1 MNAYNNINNFAIS
14 CDENGNILNII
25 SKGYI
30 EKIFNVGNNLC
41 EYIEAKSNEKYFDF
55 LKMIKTK
62 GYVINFEVNFNFSG
76 NNLYMSLNG
85 IYEKSKILIFA
96 LCPDI
101 ELNEILNDVLRMN
114 SSYVNQLRSKIK
126 DYYLNNGNLDQSVYS
141 EISRLNNELINSK
154 RVIEK
159 QNAKLLEYTKSLE
172 NIALLDPLTGAYNR
186 RGFNIKINDYAERI
200 RKDNS
205 IIILTAIDF
214 DNFKMVNDKF
224 GHSSGDELL
233 QKFVVIC
240 KDTLR
245 KDLDLVFRIG
255 GDEFIIMSLNL
266 NEEEVIKFIEQI
278 NKEFKKY
285 TKISELSYGL
295 IEIKANQIKNDFNV
309 DRYLSEVD
317 DKMYSFKRNKKK
329 ACSNRC

>member
-1 MNAYNNINNFAIS
+1 MNACNNINNFAIS
-14 CDENGNILNII
+14 CDENGNILSII
-25 SKGYI
+25 SKGNI
-30 EKIFNVGNNLC
+30 EKIFNVGNNLY

-55 LKMIKTK
+55 LKAIRTK
-62 GYVINFEVNFNFSG
+62 GYVIDFEVNFNFKG
-76 NNLYMSLNG
+76 NSLYMSLNG
-85 IYEKSKILIFA
+85 IYEKSKILIFG
-96 LCPDI
+96 LCPHI

-126 DYYLNNGNLDQSVYS
+126 DYYLNNENLDQSVYS

-172 NIALLDPLTGAYNR
+172 NIALLDSLTGAYNR
-186 RGFNIKINDYAERI
+186 RGFNIKINEYAERI

-205 IIILTAIDF
+205 VIVLTAIDF

-240 KDTLR
+240 KDILR
-245 KDLDLVFRIG
+245 KDLDLIFRIG
-255 GDEFIIMSLNL
+255 GDEFIIMSLNI
-266 NEEEVIKFIEQI
+266 NEEEATKFIEEI
-278 NKEFKKY
+278 NKQFKKC
-285 TKISELSYGL
+285 TKISELSYG
-295 IEIKANQIKNDFNV
+295 IIGIKA
-309 DRYLSEVD
+309 S
-317 DKMYSFKRNKKK
+317 
-329 ACSNRC
+329 